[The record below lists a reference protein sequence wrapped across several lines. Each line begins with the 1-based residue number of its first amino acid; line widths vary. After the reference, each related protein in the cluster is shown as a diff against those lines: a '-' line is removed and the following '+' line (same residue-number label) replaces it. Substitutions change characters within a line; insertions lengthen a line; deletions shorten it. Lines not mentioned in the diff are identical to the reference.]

1 MIPGVTNLKVDKKIL
16 RISAVALCSLGL
28 LVAACGGG
36 GANQDIS
43 SALTDAAPPDQI
55 PELPGGSFGFSH
67 FVFEQVDEQVVTSLV
82 EGPRGGQVRIPVSF
96 PELKRLLESGDRI
109 PEELQM
115 TRPQL
120 SRLVDQLDSVR
131 IATERYQD
139 VDMALADG
147 FVQAGGV
154 VPNMGA
160 HFIHE
165 GRMNDGV
172 LNVEEP
178 EFVLYN
184 QDEAGRWRLVG
195 TAFVLPREVDP
206 ASPVKAIGDDH
217 PVGFEGPLD
226 NWHVHYQLCTLPTG
240 GFRTLGQEAC
250 EDRGGV
256 FTPSFGWM
264 IHAWVH
270 DDNPLGVFSM
280 WNSNVPPLA
289 LGTKGIRLTRN
300 ADREST
306 EGTVN
311 LAIQNFAHSN
321 VEIKSGEAITWVNAD
336 GVPHT
341 VTSGSSGVA
350 DDLFDSSQFGPG
362 QTFTYRFNKAGTFA
376 FTCTIHPQMN
386 GTIIVN

>member
-1 MIPGVTNLKVDKKIL
+1 MNLDPKIL
-16 RISAVALCSLGL
+16 GILVLALCAVGL
-28 LVAACGGG
+28 LVAACESND
-36 GANQDIS
+36 ADQDIS
-43 SALTDAAPPDQI
+43 GALTDAAPPDQV
-55 PELPGGSFGFSH
+55 PERPGGSFGFSH
-67 FVFEQVDEQVVTSLV
+67 FVFEQVDDHVVTSLV
-82 EGPRGGQVRIPVSF
+82 EGPRGQQVRIPASF
-96 PELKRLLESGDRI
+96 PELKRILESGDRL
-109 PEELQM
+109 PEELHM
-115 TRPQL
+115 TRSEL
-120 SRLVDQLDSVR
+120 SLLVKQLDSVR
-131 IATERYQD
+131 MATERYQD
-139 VDMALADG
+139 VEVALADG
-147 FVQAGGV
+147 YVQAGGV

-184 QDEAGRWRLVG
+184 QDEAGQWRLVG

-206 ASPVKAIGDDH
+206 GSSVKAIGDDH
-217 PVGFEGPLD
+217 PEGFEGPLD

-250 EDRGGV
+250 EDRGGD

-280 WNSNVPPLA
+280 WNPNVPPLA

-300 ADREST
+300 ADRQST

-311 LAIQNFAHSN
+311 LAIQNFAHST
-321 VEIKSGEAITWVNAD
+321 VEINSGESITWVNAD

-350 DDLFDSSQFGPG
+350 EDLFDSSQFGPG
-362 QTFTYRFNKAGTFA
+362 QTFTYRFDEAGTFP